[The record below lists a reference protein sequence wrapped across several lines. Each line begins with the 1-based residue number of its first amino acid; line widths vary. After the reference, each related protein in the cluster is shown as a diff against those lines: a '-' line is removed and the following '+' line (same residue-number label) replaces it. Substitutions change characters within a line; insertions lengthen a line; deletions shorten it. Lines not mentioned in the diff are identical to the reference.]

1 MRTVTKRK
9 AVYELLQGI
18 LESARNGQT
27 LSICTIFLL
36 LHSTLHVIVSL
47 NRMFFDYSMT
57 FLHQLSYTIIMLNF
71 SINIIGY
78 VLLIKLYKHS
88 IRHIFNRE
96 IPSTIMECIPSFCA
110 HISLLRPL
118 EIIFRYCT
126 YRWRVLPD
134 VIVLGEVRCGTTSLC
149 QHFALLRRSNN
160 NNDWNTIDCH
170 TPFCL
175 WAHPELDHKESFFF
189 VGHYLGYV
197 TPEAYRMCFPLK
209 ITKWFS
215 EKKWKWVNSYNYYF
229 RGKKSSTTIPP
240 SIFMTFDGCAQYLT
254 SPTASAL
261 IAEAYRAA
269 DQPPP
274 VLIACVRE
282 PIDQA
287 RSWWRYE
294 NNAMIWGESMSLREY
309 NTDLRGEHYPPIS
322 SDDALGFSRNC
333 TTINLYKRA
342 EYLFSQNTLKQAT
355 ERKVPVIL
363 PNWAMTWPGGQ
374 LAGIGRNALF
384 VENIMRYEKIFQ
396 LVFSSRDNKTNQ
408 QKQQDENIN
417 IEKKLE
423 YVNIMPMKYLSNE
436 TLLRSF
442 LFDILKKVSKRE
454 VRHYNGNDK
463 ENVDHEKLF
472 HIFMFEK
479 NIITTGVHR
488 NAAVVVKH
496 DENSTN
502 SKHERFSKESE
513 DFFQVEKEKLLSLCQ
528 VNTPLYAKR

>member
-9 AVYELLQGI
+9 AVYELLRGI

-36 LHSTLHVIVSL
+36 VHSTLHVTLSL
-47 NRMFFDYSMT
+47 NRMFSDYSMT
-57 FLHQLSYTIIMLNF
+57 FLHQLSKTIIMLNF
-71 SINIIGY
+71 SINVIGY

-229 RGKKSSTTIPP
+229 RGKKSLTTIPP

-254 SPTASAL
+254 SPTASSL

-294 NNAMIWGESMSLREY
+294 NNAMIWGESMSLRKY
-309 NTDLRGEHYPPIS
+309 NTDLRGEHYPPMS
-322 SDDALGFSRNC
+322 SDDALRFSRNC

-374 LAGIGRNALF
+374 LAGIGRNAHF

-396 LVFSSRDNKTNQ
+396 LVFSSRDNKINQ
-408 QKQQDENIN
+408 QKQQDEIIN

-454 VRHYNGNDK
+454 VRHYNGNK
-463 ENVDHEKLF
+463 ENVDHEKLS
-472 HIFMFEK
+472 HIFMFE
-479 NIITTGVHR
+479 NNTITTGVHR
-488 NAAVVVKH
+488 NAAVVVRH
-496 DENSTN
+496 DENSTY